1 MQDVFFRATKP
12 AMNSLFLRA
21 CTAGGRWST
30 GRAALLPVLLAA
42 VLACGP
48 RQALAAPDAPDPVAL
63 GLIVG
68 FRAAPEPPTRQ
79 DTLAIRRATPEQAQA
94 AWDRQAQRGRDR
106 LRQIAAEA
114 GLPLHGVGDAGNAPW
129 LRFARPLRGA
139 ALQDALRR
147 ARLHPD
153 VAWVEPNVLLPRLQ
167 TTPNDPGFAE
177 QWHLQTPAQ
186 GGTSA
191 INLPP
196 AWALSTGSAA
206 ITVAVLDTGILPH
219 PDLAGRTWQGHDFV
233 SEVAFAG
240 DGDGRDADPTDPGDW
255 VTPTDN
261 DPAIQQMVDSDTC
274 AVADSSWHG
283 TFIAGQMA
291 AATDNG
297 QGVAGINWASPLLSV
312 RVAGKCGALLSDML
326 DGMRWAAGLPVAGAP
341 TNPHPARVIN
351 LSFGGDVPCASS
363 ALYQSAIDD
372 VTAVGA
378 LVVVAAGNESS
389 RLMRPAD
396 CQRVLSV
403 GAVRQDGLKTDYSS
417 YGTGLGLMAPGG
429 SMDEGQPLY
438 STSNTGRTSAE
449 PEQAHYGTLQGTSFA
464 APLAAGV
471 ASLMLSLNPALSP
484 AQLVER
490 LRSAARPWSALP
502 ATPGYANCVNSLL
515 RPQSVCRCNSE
526 VCGAGLLDADRAL
539 RLALG
544 PAVVIAPVET
554 VLPGASVLLDGQA
567 SVPIPGTRI
576 TRYAWQQLQ
585 GPSVTL
591 QAADT
596 ALARVVLSPSTASYV
611 FELSVTDSE
620 GRTGRDQVSVQ
631 AVAPNAN
638 AGGGGAN
645 SVLWGGA
652 LWLWVLATVAAQR
665 RCRG

>member
-1 MQDVFFRATKP
+1 MT
-12 AMNSLFLRA
+12 NSLLRSLPA
-21 CTAGGRWST
+21 AGLLAG
-30 GRAALLPVLLAA
+30 ALALLGPQPVA
-42 VLACGP
+42 
-48 RQALAAPDAPDPVAL
+48 AAPDGAAL

-68 FRAAPEPPTRQ
+68 LRSAPETPPREAA
-79 DTLAIRRATPEQAQA
+79 LAAGRATPEQRQA
-94 AWDRQAQRGRDR
+94 AWDRQAQRGRER
-106 LRQIAAEA
+106 LRQIATEA
-114 GLPLHGVGDAGNAPW
+114 GLPVHGVGEAGNAQW
-129 LRFARPLRGA
+129 LRFAHPLRGA

-153 VAWVEPNVLLPRLQ
+153 VAWVEPNVLLKRLQ
-167 TTPNDPGFAE
+167 ATPNDPGFAQ
-177 QWHLQTPAQ
+177 QWHLQTPAL

-219 PDLAGRTWQGHDFV
+219 PDLAGRSWPGYDFV

-240 DGDGRDADPTDPGDW
+240 DGNGRDPDPTDPGDW
-255 VTPTDN
+255 VSASGN
-261 DPAIQQMVDSDTC
+261 DPAIQQMLDSGTC

-283 TFIAGQMA
+283 TFIAGQIA

-297 QGVAGINWASPLLSV
+297 QGVAGINWASPLLPV

-341 TNPHPARVIN
+341 ANPNPARVIN

-378 LVVVAAGNESS
+378 LVVVAAGNGSS

-429 SMDEGQPLY
+429 SVGEGQPLY
-438 STSNTGRTSAE
+438 STSNTGRT
-449 PEQAHYGTLQGTSFA
+449 QAVPAQDHYGTLQGTSFA

-484 AQLVER
+484 AQLVDR

-502 ATPGYANCVNSLL
+502 ATPGYAPCVNSLL

-544 PAVVIAPVET
+544 PAAVIAPVDT
-554 VLPGASVLLDGQA
+554 VLPGATVLLDGRA
-567 SVPIPGTRI
+567 SVAVDGATI
-576 TRYAWQQLQ
+576 TGYVWQQLQ
-585 GPSVTL
+585 GPSVPL
-591 QAADT
+591 DGAQT
-596 ALARVVLSPSTASYV
+596 ALARVTLSPNAATYV
-611 FELSVTDSE
+611 FELSVTDSA
-620 GRTGRDQVSVQ
+620 GRTGRDQVSVR
-631 AVAPNAN
+631 AAAPEVTS
-638 AGGGGAN
+638 GGGGA
-645 SVLWGGA
+645 SGLLWGGA
-652 LWLWVLATVAAQR
+652 LWLWVVATVAATTRAAVRATRQR
-665 RCRG
+665 QKRK